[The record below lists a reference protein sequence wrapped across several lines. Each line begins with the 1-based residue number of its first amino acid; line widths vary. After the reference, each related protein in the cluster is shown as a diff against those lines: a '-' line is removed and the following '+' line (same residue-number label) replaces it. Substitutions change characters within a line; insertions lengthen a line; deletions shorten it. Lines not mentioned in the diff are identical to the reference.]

1 VIVISHDRYFMDKV
15 VDNLLV
21 FQGNAQIKDFPGNY
35 TDYRLWRDA
44 RQQEERKL
52 AEEQRRKQI
61 ADNPTPKRE
70 QPTERKRLTFKE
82 RKELEELDAL
92 IPQLEAE
99 KARLEEE
106 MCSGTLATDQLIA
119 HSRRIEELIAELDD
133 KGMRWL
139 ELSEIEG

>member
-1 VIVISHDRYFMDKV
+1 MSFE
-15 VDNLLV
+15 N
-21 FQGNAQIKDFPGNY
+21 
-35 TDYRLWRDA
+35 TDVARSDPRDA
-44 RQQEERKL
+44 RQQAERKE
-52 AEEQRRKQI
+52 AEEQRRKQ
-61 ADNPTPKRE
+61 AAATPAPKKE

-119 HSRRIEELIAELDD
+119 HSRRIEELITELDE